1 MARYQKYF
9 ERVLKE
15 DGPNYAAHIPNTAGR
30 GGALGNAN
38 SMYMQGSASGT
49 TGTDSYASGDYRI
62 PTSIFG
68 GVIRRQGKSKKNKNG
83 SRSLANK
90 SRNKRK

>member
-1 MARYQKYF
+1 MSLYRKFF
-9 ERVLKE
+9 EKILNE

-30 GGALGNAN
+30 GGALGNSSN
-38 SMYMQGSASGT
+38 MYTNGSASGT
-49 TGTDSYASGDYRI
+49 TGTDIYASGDYRI

-68 GVIRRQGKSKKNKNG
+68 GIIRRQGTKKNKKHG
-83 SRSLANK
+83 SRTLANK